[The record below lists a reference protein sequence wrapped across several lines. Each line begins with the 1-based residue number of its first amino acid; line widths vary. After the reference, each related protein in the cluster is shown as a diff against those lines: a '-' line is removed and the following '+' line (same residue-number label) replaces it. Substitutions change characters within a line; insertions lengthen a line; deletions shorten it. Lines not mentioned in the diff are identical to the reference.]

1 MRILVAPDKFKGT
14 LTGAEAAEAMAAGVR
29 RVLPEADITLQPI
42 ADGGEGTLEAVLA
55 AGGVRH
61 ETTVRGPLEDS
72 VTAPW
77 ALTGSVAVIETAR
90 ASGLEFVMP
99 TPGTAG
105 SAHCYGSGELLSAAL
120 DAGATEVVLGVGGS
134 AMSDGG
140 SGALRALGARILDAE
155 GVELPL
161 GGLALS
167 RAAVLDLSGLD
178 PRLQD
183 VQLRIA
189 VDVQNPL
196 CGPDGAAHI
205 FGTQKGAD
213 ADLREALD
221 ASLAHWARLLL
232 DTTGVD
238 VQQPGA
244 GAAGGFPSAFLACA
258 NASLE
263 PGFDLVADLTGLNS
277 KLAATDLVLTGEGSL
292 DAQSQFG
299 KAPLGLANRAHS
311 RGLPVL
317 AVAGRITLSPPELA
331 ANGVVHARSLA
342 DTAPSLTA
350 AMNDAG
356 RFTADA
362 SEWVLRALL
371 SNQSGLTGTLPG

>member
-1 MRILVAPDKFKGT
+1 MRVLVAPDKFKGT

-29 RVLPEADITLQPI
+29 RVVPDAEITMQPI

-55 AGGVRH
+55 AGGRRL
-61 ETTVRGPLEDS
+61 ETTVRGPLEDP
-72 VTAPW
+72 VAAPW
-77 ALTGSVAVIETAR
+77 ALTGSAAVIETAR
-90 ASGLEFVMP
+90 ASGLEFVSP
-99 TPGTAG
+99 TVHTAG
-105 SAHCYGSGELLSAAL
+105 AAHCYGSGELLSAAL
-120 DAGATEVVLGVGGS
+120 DAGATEIVLGVGGS

-140 SGALRALGARILDAE
+140 SGALRALGARIFDDDGA
-155 GVELPL
+155 ELPL
-161 GGLALS
+161 GGLALA
-167 RAAVLDLSGLD
+167 RAAALDLTSLD

-183 VQLRIA
+183 VALRIA

-196 CGPDGAAHI
+196 CGADGAAHI
-205 FGTQKGAD
+205 FGAQKGAD

-221 ASLAHWARLLL
+221 AALARWAQLLL

-244 GAAGGFPSAFLACA
+244 GAAGGFPAAFLACA

-263 PGFDLVADLTGLNS
+263 PGFDLVADLTGLSS
-277 KLAATDLVLTGEGSL
+277 KLAAADLVLTGEGSL

-299 KAPLGLANRAHS
+299 KAPLGLADQAHA

-317 AVAGRITLSPPELA
+317 AVAGRITLSAPELA
-331 ANGVVHARSLA
+331 AHGVVHARSLA
-342 DTAPSLTA
+342 DTAPSVDA

-371 SNQSGLTGTLPG
+371 ANHQG